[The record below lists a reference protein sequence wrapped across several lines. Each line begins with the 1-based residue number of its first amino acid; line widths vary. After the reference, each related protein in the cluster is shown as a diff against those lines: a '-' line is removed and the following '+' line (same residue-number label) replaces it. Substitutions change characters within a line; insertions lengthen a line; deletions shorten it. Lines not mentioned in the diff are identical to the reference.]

1 MATNWLTQTG
11 TDQSWFQAPQE
22 AQNWNYYNS
31 ETGPPA
37 MYGADN
43 LASIIGNKAHELG
56 YQGDTYG
63 FESGGGDQ
71 PATRVVSPA
80 FKNWLVANGYQ
91 LGGEAAN
98 VGGIGGVNAFLLDQT
113 GNRVAQQVYATDDSA
128 MFNFGVGL
136 LGMGAL
142 SAVNAG
148 VGAAG
153 GASGGAGQAA
163 SGGLFSGEGA
173 GLAAN
178 QVGALSGA
186 EAGGLGSLETTLG
199 NVLGYESALPGM
211 GAAGTTVGGAMV
223 PGAAAGGSF
232 WGTLGKAAIGPAIS
246 AGAQMIGANMGGKA
260 LSDATGKAND
270 LQRYMYDTTRADNM
284 PALSARNNA
293 LTQIQSLLADPS
305 SLTKDPGYA
314 FGLNQ
319 GQKTLANGAAARG
332 MTYSGAQGKALQ
344 RYGQDYA
351 GTKLDQSVNRLSNL
365 ANIGQAGASTIANA
379 GGNYANQTANNLT
392 ALGDARAAQYM
403 VNSNAIGNAVNGLTA
418 YGQKQGWWGTPG

>member
-1 MATNWLTQTG
+1 MATNWLNQTG

-22 AQNWNYYNS
+22 VRNWDYNS
-31 ETGPPA
+31 ETMAGPPE

-43 LASIIGNKAHELG
+43 LASIIGNQAHELG

-80 FKNWLVANGYQ
+80 FKNWLVANGYR
-91 LGGEAAN
+91 LGGESAN
-98 VGGIGGVNAFLLDQT
+98 VNGVGGVNAFLLDQT
-113 GNRVAQQVYATDDSA
+113 GNRVAQQDYATDDSA
-128 MFNFGVGL
+128 VFNFGAGL
-136 LGMGAL
+136 LGMGAV

-148 VGAAG
+148 VGAATG
-153 GASGGAGQAA
+153 GIGFDAA
-163 SGGLFSGEGA
+163 
-173 GLAAN
+173 
-178 QVGALSGA
+178 GALSGVAPTAA
-186 EAGGLGSLETTLG
+186 EL
-199 NVLGYESALPGM
+199 SAITPTI
-211 GAAGTTVGGAMV
+211 GAAGGGIGAAGGAAGL
-223 PGAAAGGSF
+223 GAAAGAAGGGGSF
-232 WGTLGKAAIGPAIS
+232 WGALGKAAIGPAIS

>member
-11 TDQSWFQAPQE
+11 TDAANIYGNE
-22 AQNWNYYNS
+22 AVRAW
-31 ETGPPA
+31 
-37 MYGADN
+37 MD
-43 LASIIGNKAHELG
+43 
-56 YQGDTYG
+56 
-63 FESGGGDQ
+63 
-71 PATRVVSPA
+71 
-80 FKNWLVANGYQ
+80 ANGYDFDKYGDKTDTPTLYQ
-91 LGGEAAN
+91 VGESFSGPPPP
-98 VGGIGGVNAFLLDQT
+98 VIDYMGIGKFLADKGLS
-113 GNRVAQQVYATDDSA
+113 AQFYNSGGMDNWRLVD
-128 MFNFGVGL
+128 GVGNEMVRGQYDTNDAGWFEKAVPL
-136 LGMGAL
+136 AIAAMGA
-142 SAVNAG
+142 
-148 VGAAG
+148 GAAG
-153 GASGGAGQAA
+153 YGAGLF
-163 SGGLFSGEGA
+163 GGETA

-186 EAGGLGSLETTLG
+186 AEAGGLGSLETSLG
-199 NVLGYESALPGM
+199 NVLGYESALPGL
-211 GAAGTTVGGAMV
+211 GAAGTTAGGSMV
-223 PGAAAGGSF
+223 PGLAGAAGAAGGGGSF
-232 WGTLGKAAIGPAIS
+232 WSTLGKAAIGPAIS
-246 AGAQMIGANMGGKA
+246 AGAQMIGANMAGKA
-260 LSDATGKAND
+260 QADATGKAND
-270 LQRYMYDTTRADNM
+270 LQRYMYDTTRADSM

-314 FGLNQ
+314 FGLSQ

-351 GTKLDQSVNRLSNL
+351 GTKLDQSVNRLSSL

>member
-11 TDQSWFQAPQE
+11 TDAAQIYGNE
-22 AQNWNYYNS
+22 AVRAW
-31 ETGPPA
+31 
-37 MYGADN
+37 MD
-43 LASIIGNKAHELG
+43 
-56 YQGDTYG
+56 
-63 FESGGGDQ
+63 
-71 PATRVVSPA
+71 
-80 FKNWLVANGYQ
+80 ANGYDFGKYGDKTDMQ
-91 LGGEAAN
+91 NSNQGGEAYSGFSGPATDN
-98 VGGIGGVNAFLLDQT
+98 MGIAKFLAEKGLTPQLAQEAGIDYWRLVDGVGNEMVRGQYDTNDAGWFEKAVPLAIAAMGAGAAGYGSGLLGGGGGAATGGIGFDA
-113 GNRVAQQVYATDDSA
+113 A
-128 MFNFGVGL
+128 
-136 LGMGAL
+136 GAL
-142 SAVNAG
+142 SGVAPTAAELSAITPTIGAAG
-148 VGAAG
+148 GGIGAAG
-153 GASGGAGQAA
+153 GA
-163 SGGLFSGEGA
+163 A
-173 GLAAN
+173 GLGAA
-178 QVGALSGA
+178 A
-186 EAGGLGSLETTLG
+186 
-199 NVLGYESALPGM
+199 
-211 GAAGTTVGGAMV
+211 GAAGG
-223 PGAAAGGSF
+223 GGSF
-232 WGTLGKAAIGPAIS
+232 WGALGKAAIGPAIS

-351 GTKLDQSVNRLSNL
+351 GTKLDQSVNRLSSL

>member
-11 TDQSWFQAPQE
+11 TDAAQIYGNE
-22 AQNWNYYNS
+22 AVRAW
-31 ETGPPA
+31 
-37 MYGADN
+37 MD
-43 LASIIGNKAHELG
+43 
-56 YQGDTYG
+56 
-63 FESGGGDQ
+63 
-71 PATRVVSPA
+71 
-80 FKNWLVANGYQ
+80 ANGYDFGKYGDKTDMQ
-91 LGGEAAN
+91 NSNQGGEAYS
-98 VGGIGGVNAFLLDQT
+98 GVS
-113 GNRVAQQVYATDDSA
+113 GPATDNMGIAKFLAEKGLTPQLAQEAGIDYWRLVD
-128 MFNFGVGL
+128 GVGNEMVRGQYDTNDAGWFEKAVPL
-136 LGMGAL
+136 AIAAMGA
-142 SAVNAG
+142 
-148 VGAAG
+148 GAAG
-153 GASGGAGQAA
+153 YGAGLF
-163 SGGLFSGEGA
+163 GGETA

-314 FGLNQ
+314 FGLSQ

>member
-11 TDQSWFQAPQE
+11 TDAANIYGNE
-22 AQNWNYYNS
+22 AVRAW
-31 ETGPPA
+31 
-37 MYGADN
+37 MD
-43 LASIIGNKAHELG
+43 
-56 YQGDTYG
+56 
-63 FESGGGDQ
+63 
-71 PATRVVSPA
+71 
-80 FKNWLVANGYQ
+80 ANGYDFDKYGDKTDMQ
-91 LGGEAAN
+91 TSYQVGESYSGSPGP
-98 VGGIGGVNAFLLDQT
+98 VIDYMGIGKFLADKGLSAQFYNSGGMDNWRLVDGV
-113 GNRVAQQVYATDDSA
+113 GNEMVRGQYDTDDGGWFEKLVPFA
-128 MFNFGVGL
+128 IAA
-136 LGMGAL
+136 MGA
-142 SAVNAG
+142 
-148 VGAAG
+148 GAAG
-153 GASGGAGQAA
+153 YGAGLF
-163 SGGLFSGEGA
+163 GGETA

-186 EAGGLGSLETTLG
+186 EAGGLGSLETSLG

-246 AGAQMIGANMGGKA
+246 AGAQMIGANMAGKA
-260 LSDATGKAND
+260 QADATGKAND

-351 GTKLDQSVNRLSNL
+351 GTKLDQSVNRLSSL
-365 ANIGQAGASTIANA
+365 ANIGQAGASTLANA

>member
-11 TDQSWFQAPQE
+11 TDAANIYGNE
-22 AQNWNYYNS
+22 AVRAW
-31 ETGPPA
+31 
-37 MYGADN
+37 MD
-43 LASIIGNKAHELG
+43 
-56 YQGDTYG
+56 
-63 FESGGGDQ
+63 
-71 PATRVVSPA
+71 
-80 FKNWLVANGYQ
+80 ANGYDFGKYGDKTDMQ
-91 LGGEAAN
+91 NSNQDSGFVQATDSM
-98 VGGIGGVNAFLLDQT
+98 GIGKFLADKGLT
-113 GNRVAQQVYATDDSA
+113 AQHYNSGGMDNWRLVD
-128 MFNFGVGL
+128 GVGNEMVRGQYDTNDAGWFEKAVPL
-136 LGMGAL
+136 AIAAMGA
-142 SAVNAG
+142 
-148 VGAAG
+148 GAAG
-153 GASGGAGQAA
+153 YGAGLF
-163 SGGLFSGEGA
+163 GGETA

-186 EAGGLGSLETTLG
+186 EAGGLGSLETSLG

-260 LSDATGKAND
+260 LADATGKAND

-351 GTKLDQSVNRLSNL
+351 GTKLDQSVNRLSSL

>member
-1 MATNWLTQTG
+1 MATNWLNQTG
-11 TDQSWFQAPQE
+11 TDAANIYGNE
-22 AQNWNYYNS
+22 AVRAW
-31 ETGPPA
+31 
-37 MYGADN
+37 MD
-43 LASIIGNKAHELG
+43 
-56 YQGDTYG
+56 
-63 FESGGGDQ
+63 
-71 PATRVVSPA
+71 
-80 FKNWLVANGYQ
+80 ANGYDFGKYGDKTDVQ
-91 LGGEAAN
+91 TSNQRVEASGFSEATDSM
-98 VGGIGGVNAFLLDQT
+98 GIGKFLADKGLS
-113 GNRVAQQVYATDDSA
+113 AQHYNSGGMDNWRLVD
-128 MFNFGVGL
+128 GVGNEMVRGQYDTNDAGWFEKAVPL
-136 LGMGAL
+136 AIAAMGA
-142 SAVNAG
+142 
-148 VGAAG
+148 GAAG
-153 GASGGAGQAA
+153 YGAGLF
-163 SGGLFSGEGA
+163 GGETA

-186 EAGGLGSLETTLG
+186 AEAGGLGSLETSLG

-260 LSDATGKAND
+260 LADATGKAND

-314 FGLNQ
+314 FGLSQ

-351 GTKLDQSVNRLSNL
+351 GTKLDQSVNRLSSL

>member
-11 TDQSWFQAPQE
+11 TDA
-22 AQNWNYYNS
+22 ANIY
-31 ETGPPA
+31 
-37 MYGADN
+37 
-43 LASIIGNKAHELG
+43 GNKAVRAWM
-56 YQGDTYG
+56 D
-63 FESGGGDQ
+63 
-71 PATRVVSPA
+71 
-80 FKNWLVANGYQ
+80 ANGYDFDKYGDKTDVQTANQ
-91 LGGEAAN
+91 LAEASGFSGQGHATDPM
-98 VGGIGGVNAFLLDQT
+98 GIGKFLADKGLS
-113 GNRVAQQVYATDDSA
+113 AQFYNSGGMDNWRLVD
-128 MFNFGVGL
+128 GVGNEMVRGQYDTNDAGWFEKAVPL
-136 LGMGAL
+136 AIAAMGA
-142 SAVNAG
+142 
-148 VGAAG
+148 GAAG
-153 GASGGAGQAA
+153 YGAGLF
-163 SGGLFSGEGA
+163 GGETA

-186 EAGGLGSLETTLG
+186 AEAGGLGSLETSLG
-199 NVLGYESALPGM
+199 NVLGDESALPGM

-260 LSDATGKAND
+260 QADATGKAND

-314 FGLNQ
+314 FGLSQ

-351 GTKLDQSVNRLSNL
+351 GTKLDQSVNRLSSL
-365 ANIGQAGASTIANA
+365 ANIGQAGASTIANT

>member
-11 TDQSWFQAPQE
+11 TDA
-22 AQNWNYYNS
+22 ANIY
-31 ETGPPA
+31 
-37 MYGADN
+37 
-43 LASIIGNKAHELG
+43 GNKAVRAWM
-56 YQGDTYG
+56 D
-63 FESGGGDQ
+63 
-71 PATRVVSPA
+71 
-80 FKNWLVANGYQ
+80 ANGYDFDKYGDKTDMQ
-91 LGGEAAN
+91 TSYQVGESYSGSPGP
-98 VGGIGGVNAFLLDQT
+98 VIDYMGIGKFLADKGLS
-113 GNRVAQQVYATDDSA
+113 AQFYNSGGMDNWRLVD
-128 MFNFGVGL
+128 GVGNEMVRGQYDTNDAGWFEKAVPL
-136 LGMGAL
+136 AIAAMGA
-142 SAVNAG
+142 
-148 VGAAG
+148 GAAG
-153 GASGGAGQAA
+153 YGAGLF
-163 SGGLFSGEGA
+163 GGETA

-186 EAGGLGSLETTLG
+186 AEAGGLGSLETSLG

-246 AGAQMIGANMGGKA
+246 AGAQMIGANMAGKA
-260 LSDATGKAND
+260 QADATGKAND

-314 FGLNQ
+314 FGLSQ

-351 GTKLDQSVNRLSNL
+351 GTKLDQSVNRLSSL
-365 ANIGQAGASTIANA
+365 ANIGQAGASTIANT

>member
-1 MATNWLTQTG
+1 MATNWLNQTG
-11 TDQSWFQAPQE
+11 TDAAQIYGNE
-22 AQNWNYYNS
+22 AVRAW
-31 ETGPPA
+31 
-37 MYGADN
+37 MD
-43 LASIIGNKAHELG
+43 
-56 YQGDTYG
+56 
-63 FESGGGDQ
+63 
-71 PATRVVSPA
+71 
-80 FKNWLVANGYQ
+80 ANGYDFGKYGDKTDMQ
-91 LGGEAAN
+91 NPDQGGEAYS
-98 VGGIGGVNAFLLDQT
+98 GFSGP
-113 GNRVAQQVYATDDSA
+113 ATDYMGIAKFLAEKGLTPQFAQEAGIDYWRLVD
-128 MFNFGVGL
+128 GVGNEMVRGQYDTNDAGWFEKAVPL
-136 LGMGAL
+136 AIAAMGA
-142 SAVNAG
+142 
-148 VGAAG
+148 GAAG
-153 GASGGAGQAA
+153 YGAGLF
-163 SGGLFSGEGA
+163 GGETA

-186 EAGGLGSLETTLG
+186 EAGGIGSLETSLG

-223 PGAAAGGSF
+223 PGAAAGSSF
-232 WGTLGKAAIGPAIS
+232 WGALGKAAIGPAIS
-246 AGAQMIGANMGGKA
+246 AGAQMIGANMAGKA
-260 LSDATGKAND
+260 QADATGKAND

-351 GTKLDQSVNRLSNL
+351 GTKLDQSVNRLSSL

>member
-11 TDQSWFQAPQE
+11 TDAANIYGNE
-22 AQNWNYYNS
+22 AVRAW
-31 ETGPPA
+31 
-37 MYGADN
+37 MD
-43 LASIIGNKAHELG
+43 
-56 YQGDTYG
+56 
-63 FESGGGDQ
+63 
-71 PATRVVSPA
+71 
-80 FKNWLVANGYQ
+80 ANGYDFGKYGDKTDVDVQ
-91 LGGEAAN
+91 TSNQRAEDSGFVQATDYM
-98 VGGIGGVNAFLLDQT
+98 GIGKFLADKGLSAQFYNSGGMDNWRLVDGA
-113 GNRVAQQVYATDDSA
+113 GNEMVRGQYDTNDAGWFEKAVPFAIAA
-128 MFNFGVGL
+128 
-136 LGMGAL
+136 MGA
-142 SAVNAG
+142 
-148 VGAAG
+148 GAAG
-153 GASGGAGQAA
+153 YGAGLF
-163 SGGLFSGEGA
+163 GGETA

-178 QVGALSGA
+178 QVGALSGAA

-199 NVLGYESALPGM
+199 NVLGYESALPGL
-211 GAAGTTVGGAMV
+211 GAAGTTVGGAVV
-223 PGAAAGGSF
+223 PGAAGGSF
-232 WGTLGKAAIGPAIS
+232 WGALGKAAIGPAIS
-246 AGAQMIGANMGGKA
+246 AGAQMIGANMAGKA
-260 LSDATGKAND
+260 QADATGKAND

-314 FGLNQ
+314 FGLEQ

-351 GTKLDQSVNRLSNL
+351 GTKLDQSVNRLSSL

>member
-11 TDQSWFQAPQE
+11 TDAANIYGNE
-22 AQNWNYYNS
+22 AVRAW
-31 ETGPPA
+31 
-37 MYGADN
+37 MD
-43 LASIIGNKAHELG
+43 
-56 YQGDTYG
+56 
-63 FESGGGDQ
+63 
-71 PATRVVSPA
+71 
-80 FKNWLVANGYQ
+80 ANGYDFGKYGDKTDAQ
-91 LGGEAAN
+91 NSDRGGEAN
-98 VGGIGGVNAFLLDQT
+98 SGISRPWTDTMGIGKFLADKGLS
-113 GNRVAQQVYATDDSA
+113 AQFYNSGGMDNWRLVD
-128 MFNFGVGL
+128 GVGNEMVRGQYDTNDAGWFEKAVPL
-136 LGMGAL
+136 AIAAMGA
-142 SAVNAG
+142 
-148 VGAAG
+148 GAAG
-153 GASGGAGQAA
+153 YGAGLF
-163 SGGLFSGEGA
+163 GGETA

-186 EAGGLGSLETTLG
+186 EAGGLGSLETSLG

-211 GAAGTTVGGAMV
+211 GAAGTTVGGAVV
-223 PGAAAGGSF
+223 PGGAAGGSF
-232 WGTLGKAAIGPAIS
+232 WGALGKAAIGPAIS

-351 GTKLDQSVNRLSNL
+351 GTKLDQSVNRLSSL

>member
-1 MATNWLTQTG
+1 MATNWLNQTG
-11 TDQSWFQAPQE
+11 TDAAQIYGNE
-22 AQNWNYYNS
+22 AVRAW
-31 ETGPPA
+31 
-37 MYGADN
+37 MD
-43 LASIIGNKAHELG
+43 
-56 YQGDTYG
+56 
-63 FESGGGDQ
+63 
-71 PATRVVSPA
+71 
-80 FKNWLVANGYQ
+80 ANGYDFGKYGDKTDMQ
-91 LGGEAAN
+91 NSNQGGEAYS
-98 VGGIGGVNAFLLDQT
+98 GVS
-113 GNRVAQQVYATDDSA
+113 GPATDYMGIAKFLAEKGLTPQLAQEAGIDYWRLVD
-128 MFNFGVGL
+128 GVGNEMVRGQYDTNDAGWFEKAVPL
-136 LGMGAL
+136 AIAAMGA
-142 SAVNAG
+142 
-148 VGAAG
+148 GAAG
-153 GASGGAGQAA
+153 YGAGLF
-163 SGGLFSGEGA
+163 GGETA

-186 EAGGLGSLETTLG
+186 AEAGGLGSLETSLG

-232 WGTLGKAAIGPAIS
+232 WGALGKAAIGPAIS
-246 AGAQMIGANMGGKA
+246 AGAQMIGANMAGNA
-260 LSDATGKAND
+260 QADATGKAND

-305 SLTKDPGYA
+305 SLTKDPGSA

-351 GTKLDQSVNRLSNL
+351 GTKLDQSVNRLSSL

>member
-11 TDQSWFQAPQE
+11 TDA
-22 AQNWNYYNS
+22 ANIY
-31 ETGPPA
+31 
-37 MYGADN
+37 
-43 LASIIGNKAHELG
+43 GNKAVRAWM
-56 YQGDTYG
+56 D
-63 FESGGGDQ
+63 
-71 PATRVVSPA
+71 
-80 FKNWLVANGYQ
+80 ANGYDFDKYGDKTDMQ
-91 LGGEAAN
+91 TSYQVGESYSGSPGP
-98 VGGIGGVNAFLLDQT
+98 VIDYMGIGKFLADKGLS
-113 GNRVAQQVYATDDSA
+113 AQFYNSGGMDNWRLVD
-128 MFNFGVGL
+128 GVGNEMVRGQYDTNDAGWFEKAVPL
-136 LGMGAL
+136 AIAAMGA
-142 SAVNAG
+142 
-148 VGAAG
+148 GAAG
-153 GASGGAGQAA
+153 YGAGLF
-163 SGGLFSGEGA
+163 GGETA

-186 EAGGLGSLETTLG
+186 AEAGGLGSLETSLG
-199 NVLGYESALPGM
+199 NVLGYESALPGL
-211 GAAGTTVGGAMV
+211 GAAGTTAGGSMV
-223 PGAAAGGSF
+223 PGLAGAAGAAGGGGSF
-232 WGTLGKAAIGPAIS
+232 WSTLGKAAIGPAIS
-246 AGAQMIGANMGGKA
+246 AGAQMIGANMAGKA
-260 LSDATGKAND
+260 QADATGKAND

-351 GTKLDQSVNRLSNL
+351 GTKLDQSVNRLSSL